1 MTVAWSGEGFRTT
14 AQQGDWNIPWADY
27 FKWAEDDKLLLLYRG
42 PRVFNMAPKRVLAPA
57 QIDDLKQL
65 MAANIKPA

>member
-1 MTVAWSGEGFRTT
+1 V
-14 AQQGDWNIPWADY
+14 
-27 FKWAEDDKLLLLYRG
+27 
-42 PRVFNMAPKRVLAPA
+42 PKRVLAPA